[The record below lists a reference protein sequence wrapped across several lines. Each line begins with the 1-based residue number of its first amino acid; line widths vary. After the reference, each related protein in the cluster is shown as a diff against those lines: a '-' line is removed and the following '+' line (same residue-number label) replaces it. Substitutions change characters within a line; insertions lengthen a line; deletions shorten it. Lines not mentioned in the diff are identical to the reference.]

1 MIGWT
6 EQQQMIRSMVRDF
19 VEKEIVPHIDDLEY
33 NGVPP
38 YDILRKLF
46 KTFGMDEMARANFEK
61 QIAREE
67 AIARGEQVEKPEKKV
82 EVTSGPVSEEAL
94 DAAAMGILPIIEISR
109 HCQGLITAMGVSV
122 GLTAGAIMSKGSLAQ
137 KKKYAGEL
145 MTLEKIGAW
154 AITEPNSGSD
164 AFGAMKSTARRDGAG
179 GYILNGNKT
188 FITNGPHADTIVFIC
203 RLDEPGVEPA
213 DRKIVSFIL
222 DSGMEGL
229 VQSPAFKKMG
239 IGSSPTGEL
248 FLSDVKAGPERLM
261 GESEDGYGRSGAKST
276 FSTERSGVA
285 AMALGLVE
293 RSLEMSVEYAKTR
306 VQFGQPIG
314 SYQLIQLK
322 LAKMEVA
329 RLNLENMVFRFIE
342 TKAAGKDFSFAEGSA
357 MKLYAA
363 QSAMEVTTEAVQI
376 FGGAGYMRETRV
388 EQLMRDAKI
397 LQIYAGTDEMQIV
410 AIARDL
416 MGRD

>member
-6 EQQQMIRSMVRDF
+6 EQQQMVKGMMRDF
-19 VEKEIVPHIDDLEY
+19 VEKEIVPIIDDLEY

-38 YDILRKLF
+38 YDVLRKLF
-46 KTFGMDEMARANFEK
+46 TSFGMDELAGANFDK
-61 QIAREE
+61 QIARQE
-67 AIARGEQVEKPEKKV
+67 AIARGETVADAAEKKPQ
-82 EVTSGPVSEEAL
+82 EGPVSEEAL
-94 DAAAMGILPIIEISR
+94 DAAAMSLLPIIEISR

-122 GLTAGAIMSKGSLAQ
+122 GLTAGAIMAKGSLAQ
-137 KKKYAGEL
+137 KKKYARDL
-145 MTLEKIGAW
+145 LTLKKIGAW

-164 AFGAMKSTARRDGAG
+164 AFGAMKSTAKRDGKG
-179 GYILNGNKT
+179 GYLLNGSKT
-188 FITNGPHADTIVFIC
+188 FITNGPYADTIVFIC
-203 RLDEPGVEPA
+203 RLEEDGVEA
-213 DRKIVSFIL
+213 RDRKIVSFIL
-222 DSGMEGL
+222 DSGMPGL
-229 VQSPAFKKMG
+229 EQSAPFKKMG

-248 FLSDVKAGPERLM
+248 FLSDVHAGPERLM

-285 AMALGLVE
+285 AMSLGLVE
-293 RSLEMSVEYAKTR
+293 RALEMSLEYAKTR

-329 RLNLENMVFRFIE
+329 RLNLENLVFRFIE
-342 TKAAGKDFSFAEGSA
+342 TRAAGKDFTLSEASA

-363 QSAMEVTTEAVQI
+363 QTAMEVATEAVQI

-410 AIARDL
+410 AIAKDL
-416 MGRD
+416 LGRA

>member
-1 MIGWT
+1 MIAWT
-6 EQQQMIRSMVRDF
+6 EQQQMIRAMIRDF

-33 NGVPP
+33 NDLPP

-46 KTFGMDEMARANFEK
+46 KTFGMDELAAANFDK
-61 QIAREE
+61 QIAKDE
-67 AIARGEQVEKPEKKV
+67 AKGSAADKK
-82 EVTSGPVSEEAL
+82 EGAPTQASDGTVSEDAL
-94 DAAAMGILPIIEISR
+94 DAAAMGLIPIIEISR
-109 HCQGLITAMGVSV
+109 HCQGLITSMGVSV
-122 GLTAGAIMSKGSLAQ
+122 GLTGGAIMAKGTLAQ
-137 KKKYAGEL
+137 KKKYARDL
-145 MTLEKIGAW
+145 LTLKKVGAW

-164 AFGAMKSTARRDGAG
+164 AFGAMKSTARRDGNG
-179 GYILNGNKT
+179 GYILNGSKT

-203 RLDEPGVEPA
+203 RLDEEGVA
-213 DRKIVSFIL
+213 AKDRKIVSFIL
-222 DSGMEGL
+222 DSGMPGL
-229 VQSPAFKKMG
+229 EQSPAFKKMG

-276 FSTERSGVA
+276 FSLERAGVA

-293 RSLEMSVEYAKTR
+293 RSLELSLEYAKTR
-306 VQFGQPIG
+306 VQFDQPIG

-329 RLNLENMVFRFIE
+329 RLNLESLVFRYIE
-342 TKAAGKDFSFAEGSA
+342 TRAAGKDLTLAEASA

-363 QSAMEVTTEAVQI
+363 QAAMEVTTEAVQV
-376 FGGAGYMRETRV
+376 FGGAGYMRATRV

-397 LQIYAGTDEMQIV
+397 LQIYAGTDEMQVV
-410 AIARDL
+410 AIAKDL
-416 MGRD
+416 LGRG

>member
-1 MIGWT
+1 MIAWT
-6 EQQQMIRSMVRDF
+6 EQQQMIRGMIRDF

-33 NGVPP
+33 NGLPP

-46 KTFGMDEMARANFEK
+46 RTFGMDELAGARFDA

-67 AIARGEQVEKPEKKV
+67 AGDGGRPEPGPSGKAGEWP
-82 EVTSGPVSEEAL
+82 PSEEAL
-94 DAAAMGILPIIEISR
+94 DAVAMGVLPIIEISR

-122 GLTAGAIMSKGSLAQ
+122 GLTSGAIMAKGTLAQ
-137 KKKYAGEL
+137 KKKYARDL
-145 MTLEKIGAW
+145 LTLKKVGAW

-164 AFGAMKSTARRDGAG
+164 AFGAMKSTARRDGQG
-179 GYILNGNKT
+179 GYILNGSKT
-188 FITNGPHADTIVFIC
+188 FITNGPFADTIVFIC
-203 RLDEPGVEPA
+203 RLEEEGVAPR

-222 DSGMEGL
+222 DSGMPGL
-229 VQSPAFKKMG
+229 EQSAPFKKMG

-248 FLSDVKAGPERLM
+248 FLNDVKAGPERLM
-261 GESEDGYGRSGAKST
+261 GESEDGYGRAGAKST

-293 RSLEMSVEYAKTR
+293 RSLELSLDYARTR
-306 VQFGQPIG
+306 VQFDQPIG
-314 SYQLIQLK
+314 AYQLIQLK

-329 RLNLENMVFRFIE
+329 RLNLENLVFRFIE
-342 TKAAGKDFSFAEGSA
+342 TRAAGKDLTLAEASA

-363 QSAMEVTTEAVQI
+363 QAAMEVTTEAVQV

-397 LQIYAGTDEMQIV
+397 LQIYAGTDEMQVV
-410 AIARDL
+410 AIAKDL
-416 MGRD
+416 LGRG

>member
-1 MIGWT
+1 MIAWT
-6 EQQQMIRSMVRDF
+6 EQQQMIRAMIRDF

-33 NGVPP
+33 NDLPP

-46 KTFGMDEMARANFEK
+46 KTFGMDELAAANFDK
-61 QIAREE
+61 QMAKDE
-67 AIARGEQVEKPEKKV
+67 AKGSAADKK
-82 EVTSGPVSEEAL
+82 ESAPTQASDGNVSEDAL
-94 DAAAMGILPIIEISR
+94 DAAAMGLIPIIEISR
-109 HCQGLITAMGVSV
+109 HCQGLITSMGVSV
-122 GLTAGAIMSKGSLAQ
+122 GLTGGAIMAKGTLAQ
-137 KKKYAGEL
+137 KKKYARDL
-145 MTLEKIGAW
+145 LTLKKVGAW

-164 AFGAMKSTARRDGAG
+164 AFGAMKSTARRDGNG
-179 GYILNGNKT
+179 GYILNGSKT

-203 RLDEPGVEPA
+203 RLDEEGVA
-213 DRKIVSFIL
+213 AKDRKIVSFIL
-222 DSGMEGL
+222 DSGMPGL
-229 VQSPAFKKMG
+229 EQSPAFKKMG

-276 FSTERSGVA
+276 FSLERAGVA

-293 RSLEMSVEYAKTR
+293 RSLELSLEYAKTR
-306 VQFGQPIG
+306 VQFDQPIG

-329 RLNLENMVFRFIE
+329 RLNLESLVFRYIE
-342 TKAAGKDFSFAEGSA
+342 TRAAGKDLTLAEASA

-363 QSAMEVTTEAVQI
+363 QAAMEVTTEAVQV
-376 FGGAGYMRETRV
+376 FGGAGYMRATRV

-397 LQIYAGTDEMQIV
+397 LQIYAGTDEMQVV
-410 AIARDL
+410 AIAKDL
-416 MGRD
+416 LGRG

>member
-1 MIGWT
+1 MIAWT
-6 EQQQMIRSMVRDF
+6 EQQQMIRGMVRDF

-33 NGVPP
+33 NGLPP
-38 YDILRKLF
+38 YDILRKMF
-46 KTFGMDEMARANFEK
+46 KTFGMDELARANFEK
-61 QIAREE
+61 QIAKEE
-67 AIARGEQVEKPEKKV
+67 AAARGEAPDKPAKSAASDAA
-82 EVTSGPVSEEAL
+82 VTTEAL
-94 DAAAMGILPIIEISR
+94 DAVAMGVLPIIEISR

-122 GLTAGAIMSKGSLAQ
+122 GLTAGAIMAKGTLAQ
-137 KKKYAGEL
+137 KKKYAGDL
-145 MTLEKIGAW
+145 MTLEKVGAW

-164 AFGAMKSTARRDGAG
+164 AFGAMKSTARRDGKG
-179 GYILNGNKT
+179 GYILNGSKT

-203 RLDEPGVEPA
+203 RLDEPGVEA
-213 DRKIVSFIL
+213 RDRKIVSFIL
-222 DSGMEGL
+222 DSGMPGL

-248 FLSDVKAGPERLM
+248 FLSDVHAGPERLM

-293 RSLEMSVEYAKTR
+293 RSLEMSLEYAKTR
-306 VQFGQPIG
+306 VQFDQPIG
-314 SYQLIQLK
+314 NYQLIQLK

-329 RLNLENMVFRFIE
+329 RLNLENLVFRFIE
-342 TKAAGKDFSFAEGSA
+342 TRAAGRDLTLAEASA

-363 QSAMEVTTEAVQI
+363 QAAMEVTTEAVQI

-397 LQIYAGTDEMQIV
+397 LQIYAGTDEMQVV

-416 MGRD
+416 LGRG

>member
-1 MIGWT
+1 MIAWT
-6 EQQQMIRSMVRDF
+6 EQQGMIRDMIRDF
-19 VEKEIVPHIDDLEY
+19 VGKEIVPHIDDLEY
-33 NGVPP
+33 NGLPP

-46 KTFGMDEMARANFEK
+46 STFGMDELANTRFDK

-67 AIARGEQVEKPEKKV
+67 AQAAGKTVDAPDNINQENSDV
-82 EVTSGPVSEEAL
+82 VSTEAL
-94 DAAAMGILPIIEISR
+94 DAVAMGILPIVEISR
-109 HCQGLITAMGVSV
+109 QCQGLITAMGVSV
-122 GLTAGAIMSKGSLAQ
+122 GLTGGAIMSKGSLAQ
-137 KKKYAGEL
+137 KKKYGRDL
-145 MTLEKIGAW
+145 LTLKKVGAW

-164 AFGAMKSTARRDGAG
+164 AFGGMKSTARRDGNG
-179 GYILNGNKT
+179 GYILNGSKT
-188 FITNGPHADTIVFIC
+188 YITNGPHADTLVFIC
-203 RLDEPGVEPA
+203 RLEEEGVDNK

-222 DSGMEGL
+222 DSGMPGL
-229 VQSPAFKKMG
+229 EQSAPFKKMG

-248 FLSDVKAGPERLM
+248 FLTDVKVGPERLM

-276 FSTERSGVA
+276 FSTERAGVA

-293 RSLEMSVEYAKTR
+293 RSLELSIEYAKTR
-306 VQFGQPIG
+306 VQFGQNIG

-329 RLNLENMVFRFIE
+329 RLNLENLVFRYIE
-342 TKAAGKDFSFAEGSA
+342 TRAAGKDLTLAEASA

-363 QSAMEVTTEAVQI
+363 QAAMEVTTEAVQV

-397 LQIYAGTDEMQIV
+397 LQIYAGTDEMQV
-410 AIARDL
+410 LAIAKDL
-416 MGRD
+416 LGRG

>member
-6 EQQQMIRSMVRDF
+6 EQQQMIRSMIRDF

-33 NGVPP
+33 GGMPP

-46 KTFGMDEMARANFEK
+46 RTFGMDELSAARFDK
-61 QIAREE
+61 QVAMEE
-67 AIARGEQVEKPEKKV
+67 AGDAKVEEPGEDTAGDGEITPEK
-82 EVTSGPVSEEAL
+82 L
-94 DAAAMGILPIIEISR
+94 DAVAMGLLPIVEISR
-109 HCQGLITAMGVSV
+109 HCQGLVTALGVSV
-122 GLTAGAIMSKGSLAQ
+122 GLTAGAIMAKGSLAQ
-137 KKKYAGEL
+137 KKKYAREL
-145 MTLEKIGAW
+145 LTLEKVGAW

-164 AFGAMKSTARRDGAG
+164 AFGAMKSTARRDGQG
-179 GYILNGNKT
+179 GYILNGSKT
-188 FITNGPHADTIVFIC
+188 FITNGPYADTIIFIC
-203 RLDEPGVEPA
+203 RLEEDGVGPQ

-222 DSGMEGL
+222 DKGMEGL
-229 VQSPAFKKMG
+229 EQSAPFKKMG

-248 FLSDVKAGPERLM
+248 FLSDVKVGPERLL
-261 GESEDGYGRSGAKST
+261 GESEDSYGRAGAKST

-293 RSLEMSVEYAKTR
+293 RSLELCLEYARTR

-329 RLNLENMVFRFIE
+329 RLNLENLVFRYIE
-342 TKAAGKDFSFAEGSA
+342 TRAAGRDLTLAEASS

-363 QSAMEVTTEAVQI
+363 QAAMEVTTEAVQI

-397 LQIYAGTDEMQIV
+397 LQIYAGTDEMQVV
-410 AIARDL
+410 AIAKDL
-416 MGRD
+416 LGRG

>member
-1 MIGWT
+1 MIAWT
-6 EQQQMIRSMVRDF
+6 EQQQMIRAMIRDF

-33 NGVPP
+33 NDLPP

-46 KTFGMDEMARANFEK
+46 KTFGMDELAAANFDK
-61 QIAREE
+61 QIAKDE
-67 AIARGEQVEKPEKKV
+67 AKGSAADKK
-82 EVTSGPVSEEAL
+82 ESAPTQAGDGTVSEDAL
-94 DAAAMGILPIIEISR
+94 DAAAMGLIPIIEISR
-109 HCQGLITAMGVSV
+109 HCQGLITSMGVSV
-122 GLTAGAIMSKGSLAQ
+122 GLTGGAIMAKGTLAQ
-137 KKKYAGEL
+137 KKKYARDL
-145 MTLEKIGAW
+145 LTLKKVGAW

-164 AFGAMKSTARRDGAG
+164 AFGAMKSTARRDGSG
-179 GYILNGNKT
+179 GYILNGSKT

-203 RLDEPGVEPA
+203 RLDKEGVA
-213 DRKIVSFIL
+213 AKDRKIVSFIL
-222 DSGMEGL
+222 DSGMPGL
-229 VQSPAFKKMG
+229 EQSPAFKKMG

-276 FSTERSGVA
+276 FSLERAGVA

-293 RSLEMSVEYAKTR
+293 RSLELSLEYAKTR
-306 VQFGQPIG
+306 VQFDQPIG

-329 RLNLENMVFRFIE
+329 RLNLESLVFRYIE
-342 TKAAGKDFSFAEGSA
+342 TRAAGKDLTLAEASA

-363 QSAMEVTTEAVQI
+363 QAAMEVTTEAVQV
-376 FGGAGYMRETRV
+376 FGGAGYMRATRV

-397 LQIYAGTDEMQIV
+397 LQIYAGTDEMQVV
-410 AIARDL
+410 AIAKDL
-416 MGRD
+416 LGRG

>member
-1 MIGWT
+1 MIAWT
-6 EQQQMIRSMVRDF
+6 EQQQMIRDMIRDF

-33 NGVPP
+33 NGLPP

-46 KTFGMDEMARANFEK
+46 KTFGMDELASSRFDQ
-61 QIAREE
+61 QIAKEE
-67 AIARGEQVEKPEKKV
+67 AIANGDAPKESARAKDAGG
-82 EVTSGPVSEEAL
+82 SVSEEAL
-94 DAAAMGILPIIEISR
+94 DAAAMGMIPIIEISR

-137 KKKYAGEL
+137 KKKYGRDL
-145 MTLEKIGAW
+145 LTLKKVGAW

-164 AFGAMKSTARRDGAG
+164 AFGAMKSIARRDGEG
-179 GYILNGNKT
+179 GYILNGSKT
-188 FITNGPHADTIVFIC
+188 FITNGPYADTIVFIC
-203 RLDEPGVEPA
+203 RLEDEGVAPR

-222 DSGMEGL
+222 DSGMPGL
-229 VQSPAFKKMG
+229 EQSAAFKKMG

-276 FSTERSGVA
+276 FSVERSGVA

-293 RSLEMSVEYAKTR
+293 RSLELSLEYAKTR
-306 VQFGQPIG
+306 VQFDQPIG

-329 RLNLENMVFRFIE
+329 RLNLENLVFRYIE
-342 TKAAGKDFSFAEGSA
+342 TRAAGKDLTLAEASA

-363 QSAMEVTTEAVQI
+363 QTAMEVTTEAVQV

-410 AIARDL
+410 AIAKDL
-416 MGRD
+416 LGRG